1 MSNIDE
7 VMDIV
12 DDVMVVVDDIVDN
25 IADIV
30 AENDIVDDIV
40 DVPKSIIK
48 HLVISG
54 GGIAGFSFY
63 GAVREFQKQGIWDIH
78 NIKTIYGTSIGA
90 MFAFILALKYDW
102 ETLDDYIIKRP
113 WQNVYKF
120 NMQNVIFTFQTK
132 GIFDIKV
139 VEDTFLP
146 LFKAKEMSIDIT
158 MKEFFEVTGI
168 DVHVF
173 TVDINLFELVEI
185 SHTTH
190 PDWRVVDAVYCSC
203 SLPIVFKPLIRDG
216 KCYTDGGFFVNYPV
230 QQCIQNGADPD
241 EILGICRKPITKSNV
256 VVEEKSSLF
265 DYILNIFY
273 KTTEKVLNSQSSHQI
288 HRELFV
294 DSPPLSLYDI
304 FSTTSSMDER
314 LRLIEI
320 GVQAAQS
327 L

>member
-1 MSNIDE
+1 MPNIDDID

-12 DDVMVVVDDIVDN
+12 DDD
-25 IADIV
+25 V
-30 AENDIVDDIV
+30 AENDIAYDDVVMDI
-40 DVPKSIIK
+40 DVPKFTIK

-63 GAVREFQKQGIWDIH
+63 GALREFQKQGIWDIH

-158 MKEFFEVTGI
+158 MKEFFETTGI

-173 TVDINLFELVEI
+173 TVDINQFELIEI
-185 SHTTH
+185 SHATH

-273 KTTEKVLNSQSSHQI
+273 KTTEKVLNRQSAHQI
-288 HRELFV
+288 QRELFV

-314 LRLIEI
+314 VRLIEI
-320 GVQAAQS
+320 GVQAA
-327 L
+327 LANVEPI